1 MYEKTP
7 IDGKTGFV
15 VKDND
20 IEELAKRIE
29 ELLNSQNLLV
39 KMKENVK
46 KMNKSKLVDINTLVV
61 NAHTPVPFISDV
73 LLGSVTI
80 YHLY

>member
-1 MYEKTP
+1 MGKRGYFYIKKPP

-29 ELLNSQNLLV
+29 ELLNNQNLLV
-39 KMKENVK
+39 KMKENVIK
-46 KMNKSKLVDINTLVV
+46 ITKGNLVDINTLVG
-61 NAHTPVPFISDV
+61 TFEK
-73 LLGSVTI
+73 LLI
-80 YHLY
+80 IL